1 LEHRSKARECSSRS
15 PKRLEETSASKN
27 VKASA
32 ASVATVTAQRVVM
45 EPQATFTRV
54 IDNRIQ
60 EENNTRKQSVYM
72 ATILGGILSFKDRC
86 QEAHRE
92 ARKPVWCY
100 RDPEAWQEDAG
111 QVDKE
116 SAIRNLC
123 KVEEGLLR
131 SNSNNAATTIRVAF
145 PFQLIGWRDE
155 LQTRGRKKKE
165 PDPQLLRK
173 RANNMYKNR
182 K

>member
-1 LEHRSKARECSSRS
+1 
-15 PKRLEETSASKN
+15 
-27 VKASA
+27 
-32 ASVATVTAQRVVM
+32 M
-45 EPQATFTRV
+45 GPQATFTRV

-60 EENNTRKQSVYM
+60 EENNKRKQSVYM
-72 ATILGGILSFKDRC
+72 ATILGGILSFKDRR

-100 RDPEAWQEDAG
+100 RDPELWEEDAG

-116 SAIRNLC
+116 IAIRNLC

-131 SNSNNAATTIRVAF
+131 SNSNNAATTTTIRVAF
-145 PFQLIGWRDE
+145 PFQLIGWRHE

-182 K
+182 Q

>member
-32 ASVATVTAQRVVM
+32 ASVATVTAQRVMM

-72 ATILGGILSFKDRC
+72 ATILGGILSFKDRR

-131 SNSNNAATTIRVAF
+131 SNSNNAATTTTTIRVAF
-145 PFQLIGWRDE
+145 PFQLIG
-155 LQTRGRKKKE
+155 
-165 PDPQLLRK
+165 
-173 RANNMYKNR
+173 
-182 K
+182 